1 MFVNRDN
8 ATGEQE
14 IFMYDIITKT
24 VSRLSGELS
33 SKFVDV
39 AEENFFDESSESIDR
54 VGESNE
60 SSDSSAEPSG
70 IVETVVAPDSSAEA
84 SSIVESVVALEEK
97 PLKPV
102 AKEEQPENKID
113 ISSGYSAVKNE

>member
-1 MFVNRDN
+1 
-8 ATGEQE
+8 
-14 IFMYDIITKT
+14 MYDIITKT

-60 SSDSSAEPSG
+60 SSASDSSAEP
-70 IVETVVAPDSSAEA
+70 
-84 SSIVESVVALEEK
+84 SSIVESVVAPDDK

-102 AKEEQPENKID
+102 TKEEQPENKID
-113 ISSGYSAVKNE
+113 ISSGYSVIKNE